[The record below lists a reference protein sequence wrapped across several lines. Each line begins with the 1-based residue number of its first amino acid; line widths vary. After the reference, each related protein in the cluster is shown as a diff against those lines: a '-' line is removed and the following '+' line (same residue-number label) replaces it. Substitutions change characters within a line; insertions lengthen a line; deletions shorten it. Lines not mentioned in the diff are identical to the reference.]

1 MGRLIFGAMVSLDG
15 YIEDADGKIN
25 WSAPEEGLHALANRQ
40 AEASAGFVMGR
51 KLYEMMVPYWHDL
64 LAAGEGEE
72 VELEFARIW
81 ASKPKY
87 VASRTLTEVHESCEL
102 IEGDAVGTIARMKEE
117 IDGDLDIGNADLAA
131 ELEAADLIDVY
142 RLMVLPVVLGAGK
155 RYFRDG
161 HPHRELELTSVDRFP
176 GGSVALEYTVKD

>member
-15 YIEDADGKIN
+15 YIEDADGKID

-51 KLYEMMVPYWHDL
+51 KLYEMMVPYWHDF
-64 LAAGEGEE
+64 LAAGEGDE

-81 ASKPKY
+81 AEKPKF

-102 IEGDAVGTIARMKEE
+102 IQGDAIETIARMKEE
-117 IDGDLDIGNADLAA
+117 TDGDLDVGCADLAA
-131 ELEAADLIDVY
+131 GLETLDLIDAY
-142 RLMVLPVVLGAGK
+142 RLMTLPVVLGGGK
-155 RYFRDG
+155 RFFREG
-161 HPHRELELTSVDRFP
+161 HPHRELELTAVDRFP
-176 GGSVALEYTVKD
+176 GGSVALEYSVSR